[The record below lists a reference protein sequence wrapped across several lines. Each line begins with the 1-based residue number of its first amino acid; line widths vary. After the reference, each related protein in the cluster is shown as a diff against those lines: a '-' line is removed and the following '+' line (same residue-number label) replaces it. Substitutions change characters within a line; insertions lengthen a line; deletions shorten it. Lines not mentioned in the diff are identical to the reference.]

1 MPVLAGY
8 HGGIDNK
15 RIISMHGGRATPA
28 LAGSGQHGTTRDAGA
43 TPMMAQYLEIKAAHA
58 NYLLFYRMGDFFE
71 LFFDDA
77 RQAACALG
85 IQLTRRGKH
94 LGEDIPMCGVPVARG
109 EEYLQKLIAKGFRV
123 AVCEQ
128 TEDPAAARKR
138 GAKSIVRRDVVRI
151 VTPGTLTEDALLDA
165 GANNF
170 LVAVHRLRASDSPPA
185 GYALAALD
193 MSTGEFLLS
202 ELAPTEL
209 AGELVRLS
217 ARELLVAE
225 HDEENGAEWAAG
237 PGSAGAAIT
246 PIPRAYFDSRAGEDA
261 IKSALGALALDG
273 FGSFTRGELAA
284 AGALLKYVE
293 LTQVGAR
300 PLLRAPLKA
309 RTGDAMAIDA
319 ATRASLELVRTQGGE
334 TTGSLLHAVDRT
346 LTAPGRRELSARLS
360 RPLTDVAAIAA
371 RQDALGWLVDDPAEC
386 ESLRETLRH
395 APDVARALSRLSLA
409 RGGPRDLGTVRDML
423 ATARDLHDRLAAARQ
438 IPDELARIMT
448 ALAGADMALL
458 DRLNAAL
465 ADALPHSARD
475 GGFVRAGFS
484 AELDETLRLRD
495 NSRSVIAG
503 LQARYAQTTGLKTLK
518 IRHNNVLGYFIE
530 VSAANG
536 PALADNAE
544 GLFRHR
550 QTLANAVRFTTAEL
564 AETESRITLAAER
577 ALGIEHDIFA
587 ALCSAC
593 MAHHSALMAI
603 ASAVASLDVFCG
615 FAELAREGNYIRPV
629 VDSSGAFSI
638 TAGRHPVV
646 ERAMAGSGMGFIAND
661 CALDAD
667 PGPEGEARLMILTGP
682 NMAGKS
688 TFLRQNALI
697 AVLAQAGSFVPAQ
710 SAHIGVIDRL
720 FSRVGAS
727 DDLARGRS
735 TFMVEMIETAAI
747 LNQAGPRALVIL
759 DEIGRGT
766 STFDGLSIAWAA
778 AEHLH
783 DVNRCRSMFATHYHE
798 LTALAERLDHA
809 ACATIRVKEWGDD
822 IVFLHEVVPGAADR
836 SYGIQVA
843 RLAGVPK
850 AVVERARAVLKK
862 LEPGEPGAKGSAA
875 TALVEELPLFAAAG
889 FAETA
894 QTPPETL
901 DAREADALR
910 ALRSE
915 LALIEPDHISPR
927 DALALLYRLKA
938 LAGGAAGP

>member
-1 MPVLAGY
+1 
-8 HGGIDNK
+8 
-15 RIISMHGGRATPA
+15 MHGGRSAPA
-28 LAGSGQHGTTRDAGA
+28 RAGPARQGAPEDAGA

-58 NYLLFYRMGDFFE
+58 DYLLFYRMGDFFE
-71 LFFDDA
+71 LFFEDA
-77 RQAACALG
+77 RQAASALG

-138 GAKSIVRRDVVRI
+138 GAKSVVRREVVRI

-170 LVAVHRLRASDSPPA
+170 LVAVHRLRGSDSPPA

-202 ELAPTEL
+202 ELGQEEL
-209 AGELVRLS
+209 AGELARLS
-217 ARELLVAE
+217 AREMLVAGD
-225 HDEENGAEWAAG
+225 DEADGAAWTAG

-246 PIPRAYFDSRAGEDA
+246 PVPRAYFDSRAGENA
-261 IKSALGALALDG
+261 IKSALGALAIDG
-273 FGSFTRGELAA
+273 FGSFSRGEMAA

-300 PLLRAPLKA
+300 PLLRAPVKA
-309 RTGDAMAIDA
+309 STGDAMAIDA
-319 ATRASLELVRTQGGE
+319 ATRASLELTRTQGGE
-334 TTGSLLHAVDRT
+334 AVGSLLWAVDRT
-346 LTAPGRRELSARLS
+346 LTAPGRRELCARLS
-360 RPLTDVAAIAA
+360 RPLSDPAAIAT
-371 RQDALGWLVDDPAEC
+371 RQDALGWLLEDMAVREA
-386 ESLRETLRH
+386 LRETLRH

-423 ATARDLHDRLAAARQ
+423 ATARDLHDRLAAARL
-438 IPDELARIMT
+438 IPEELARIMAT
-448 ALAGADMALL
+448 LAGADMALL
-458 DRLNAAL
+458 DRLDAAL
-465 ADALPHSARD
+465 ADALPHHARD
-475 GGFVRAGFS
+475 GGFIRAGFS
-484 AELDETLRLRD
+484 AELDETRRLRD
-495 NSRSVIAG
+495 DSRSVIAR
-503 LQARYAQTTGLKTLK
+503 LQASYTQRTGVKGLKV
-518 IRHNNVLGYFIE
+518 RHNNVLGYFIE
-530 VSAANG
+530 VSAAN
-536 PALADNAE
+536 ASVLADAPD
-544 GLFRHR
+544 GFFRHR

-564 AETESRITLAAER
+564 VETESRITLAAER
-577 ALGIEHDIFA
+577 ALGMEQDIFTGLCGDCLARHA
-587 ALCSAC
+587 AL
-593 MAHHSALMAI
+593 MDI
-603 ASAVASLDVFCG
+603 ASATAALDVSCG
-615 FAELAREGNYIRPV
+615 LAELAQERDYVRPL
-629 VDSSGAFSI
+629 VDNSGTFSI

-646 ERAMAGSGMGFIAND
+646 ERSVAGPGSSFIAND
-661 CALDAD
+661 CVLDAE
-667 PGPEGEARLMILTGP
+667 PGPSGAARLMILTGP

-710 SAHIGVIDRL
+710 SAHIGIIDRL

-766 STFDGLSIAWAA
+766 ATFDGLSIAWAA

-783 DVNRCRSMFATHYHE
+783 DINRCRSMFATHYHE

-809 ACATIRVKEWGDD
+809 ACATIRVREWGDD
-822 IVFLHEVVPGAADR
+822 IVFLHEVVTGAADR

-843 RLAGVPK
+843 RLAGIPR

-862 LEPGEPGAKGSAA
+862 LEQGEPGAKAGALAA
-875 TALVEELPLFAAAG
+875 LTQELPLFAAAG

-901 DAREADALR
+901 DARDAEALR
-910 ALRSE
+910 ALRDE
-915 LALIEPDHISPR
+915 LAATEPDHISPR
-927 DALALLYRLKA
+927 EALELLYRLKSIVS
-938 LAGGAAGP
+938 GTPKP